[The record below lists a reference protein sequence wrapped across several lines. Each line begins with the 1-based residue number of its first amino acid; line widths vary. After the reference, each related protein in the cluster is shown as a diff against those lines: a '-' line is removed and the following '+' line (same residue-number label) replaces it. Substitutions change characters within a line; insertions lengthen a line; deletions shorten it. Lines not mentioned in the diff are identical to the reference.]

1 MWIQSVVKWGF
12 IYRPI
17 KMATSKFFWASMN
30 YSYIEFSLLDIYRS
44 NELFYQIT
52 QVSKVNSLKIL
63 LL

>member
-1 MWIQSVVKWGF
+1 
-12 IYRPI
+12 
-17 KMATSKFFWASMN
+17 MATSKFFWASMN